1 MGSGTPTFGRRG
13 AAIGAGVGTGAVGLG
28 VGVGLGIGW
37 FYSSVLL
44 DTRRAQVFPERVLA
58 VDTAVDAATVT
69 LRRSRLTAQPG
80 IWGLRWSGGLARI
93 GPILDGDAATV
104 VRRLDGGEL
113 PRAGARAVIDA
124 GPFDPDPSARGLRF
138 EEVSVAMPLGGSPAW
153 LVPADGPDWVV
164 LVHGRGGARREALRI
179 LPALHAAGLTTLTIT
194 YRNDE
199 GAPAAPDGR
208 HHLGDTEWQDVAAGV
223 RFARERGARHVALHG
238 WSMGAAL
245 IGAFL
250 DRSPDAAGIAAVVFD
265 APLVDWRATL
275 RQQARNRR
283 LPGRLAGVAS
293 VVTSRRIGIDFDR
306 FDLRTHPPAV
316 RPPTLLVH
324 TDIDTAVPVG
334 PSRDLA
340 ALAPGLGWPMHYLEV
355 AGAEHTGAWNAD
367 PEVYERAVA
376 GFLGAHLAPDGRS
389 GDLARWVP

>member
-1 MGSGTPTFGRRG
+1 MGSVTRMVGRRG
-13 AAIGAGVGTGAVGLG
+13 AAIGAGVGTGAVGVG

-44 DTRRAQVFPERVLA
+44 DTRRALVYPEKVLA
-58 VDTAVDAATVT
+58 VGAEAVT

-80 IWGLRWSGGLARI
+80 VWGLRWAGGLARV

-104 VRRLDGGEL
+104 VRTLEGGDV
-113 PRAGARAVIDA
+113 PPAGAPAVIDA
-124 GPFDPDPSARGLRF
+124 GPFDPDPSARGLPF
-138 EEVSVAMPLGGSPAW
+138 HDVVVDMPLGASPAW
-153 LVPADGPDWVV
+153 LVPADGRDWVV
-164 LVHGRGGARREALRI
+164 LVHGRGGARREGLRI
-179 LPALHAAGLTTLTIT
+179 LPTLHAAGFPTLTIS

-208 HHLGDTEWQDVAAGV
+208 HHLGDTEWEDVQAAVRYARAAG
-223 RFARERGARHVALHG
+223 ARRVVLFG

-250 DRSPDAAGIAAVVFD
+250 HRSPEAAHVAALVFD

-283 LPGRLAGVAS
+283 LPGRLAAVAS

-316 RPPTLLVH
+316 RPPTLLLH
-324 TDIDTAVPVG
+324 TDADTAVPVA

-340 ALAPGLGWPMHYLEV
+340 RLAPELDWPLRYVEV
-355 AGAEHTGAWNAD
+355 AGTEHTGAWNAD
-367 PEVYERAVA
+367 PAAYEAAVRE
-376 GFLGAHLAPDGRS
+376 FLAAHVPAAIAADGAVRRPGTMEA
-389 GDLARWVP
+389 